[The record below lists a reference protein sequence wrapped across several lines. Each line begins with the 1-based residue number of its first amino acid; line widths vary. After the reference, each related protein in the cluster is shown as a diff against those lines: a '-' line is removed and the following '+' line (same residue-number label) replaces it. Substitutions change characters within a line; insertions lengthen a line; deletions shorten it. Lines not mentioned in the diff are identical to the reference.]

1 MLKRASFVEVNT
13 HSLRHNF
20 NAVKNIVPKD
30 ACVMAVVKAN
40 AYGAGALKASEIF
53 LQEGANYLG
62 VATLDEALELRS
74 HFSQTP
80 ILILGYSPNANASML
95 IDNDLSAMVFSLEQ
109 AEIFSQMALKAKK
122 RLKVH
127 LKIDTGMHRLGLEPN
142 FKSIE
147 TIKKIRALKGLEV
160 EGIFTHLSNADA
172 NIKTHAK
179 NQMKAFNA
187 FLEQLLDQKI
197 EFQYR
202 HAYNSAGILSLC
214 NGNENRLLNLYRPG
228 IMLYGFYP
236 SNEMKE
242 SSQTI
247 LKNVISLKARIVQIK
262 RVKKGEFIGYGE
274 HFYTNEETLVG
285 VLALGYADGLVRA
298 LGNRIQVAINN
309 QLAPLIGKV
318 CMDQCFVK
326 LNNIEAKEGDEVI
339 LFGDKSTKAND
350 ASEIATL
357 LNTIP
362 YEVISTLSKRLE
374 RVYVWNK
381 IM

>member
-1 MLKRASFVEVNT
+1 MLKRASFVEVNSA
-13 HSLRHNF
+13 SLRHNF
-20 NAVKNIVPKD
+20 SAVKSIVPKD
-30 ACVMAVVKAN
+30 AHIMAVVKAN
-40 AYGAGALKASEIF
+40 AYGAGAIKASEIF

-74 HFSQTP
+74 HFSKTP
-80 ILILGYSPNANASML
+80 ILILGYSPNSNASML
-95 IDNDLSAMVFSLEQ
+95 IDNDLSAMIFSLEQ
-109 AEIFSQMALKAKK
+109 AEVFSQMALKSQK
-122 RLKVH
+122 RLKIH

-147 TIKKIRALKGLEV
+147 IIKKIRTLKGLEI

-172 NIKTHAK
+172 KIKTHAK

-214 NGNENRLLNLYRPG
+214 NGNENRFLNLYRPG

-242 SSQTI
+242 SSPTI
-247 LKNVISLKARIVQIK
+247 LKNVISLKAQIVQI
-262 RVKKGEFIGYGE
+262 RSVKKGEFIGYGE

-285 VLALGYADGLVRA
+285 VLALGYADGLARA

-326 LNNIEAKEGDEVI
+326 LNDIQAKEGDEVI
-339 LFGDKSTKAND
+339 LFGDKSAKAND
-350 ASEIATL
+350 ASEIAAL
-357 LNTIP
+357 LNTIA
-362 YEVISTLSKRLE
+362 YETISTLSKRLE
-374 RVYVWNK
+374 RVY
-381 IM
+381 I

>member
-13 HSLRHNF
+13 ASLRHNF
-20 NAVKNIVPKD
+20 SAVKSIVPKD
-30 ACVMAVVKAN
+30 AHIMAVVKAN
-40 AYGAGALKASEIF
+40 AYGAGAIKASEIF

-74 HFSQTP
+74 HFSKTP
-80 ILILGYSPNANASML
+80 ILILGYSPNSNAPML

-109 AEIFSQMALKAKK
+109 AEVFSQMALKSQK

-147 TIKKIRALKGLEV
+147 IIKKIRTLKGLEV

-172 NIKTHAK
+172 KIKTHAK

-236 SNEMKE
+236 SNGMKE
-242 SSQTI
+242 SCPTI
-247 LKNVISLKARIVQIK
+247 LKNVISLKAQIVQI
-262 RVKKGEFIGYGE
+262 RSVKKGEFIGYGE

-285 VLALGYADGLVRA
+285 VLALGYADGLMRA

-326 LNNIEAKEGDEVI
+326 LNNIQAKEGDEVI
-339 LFGDKSTKAND
+339 LFGDKSAKAND
-350 ASEIATL
+350 ASEIAAL

-362 YEVISTLSKRLE
+362 YETISTLSKRLE
-374 RVYVWNK
+374 RVY
-381 IM
+381 I

>member
-1 MLKRASFVEVNT
+1 MLKRTSFVEVNSA
-13 HSLRHNF
+13 SLRHNF
-20 NAVKNIVPKD
+20 SAVKSIVPKD
-30 ACVMAVVKAN
+30 AHIMAVVKAN
-40 AYGAGALKASEIF
+40 AYGVGAIKASEIF

-74 HFSQTP
+74 HFSKTP
-80 ILILGYSPNANASML
+80 ILVLGYSPNSNASML
-95 IDNDLSAMVFSLEQ
+95 IDNDLSAMIFSLEQ
-109 AEIFSQMALKAKK
+109 AEVFSQMALKSQK
-122 RLKVH
+122 RLKIH

-147 TIKKIRALKGLEV
+147 IIKKIRALKGLEI

-172 NIKTHAK
+172 KIKTHAK

-214 NGNENRLLNLYRPG
+214 NGNENRFLNLYRPG

-236 SNEMKE
+236 SNGMKE
-242 SSQTI
+242 TCPTI
-247 LKNVISLKARIVQIK
+247 LKNVISLKAQIVQI
-262 RVKKGEFIGYGE
+262 RSVKKGEFIGYGE

-285 VLALGYADGLVRA
+285 VLALGYADGLMRA

-326 LNNIEAKEGDEVI
+326 LNNIQAKEGDEVI
-339 LFGDKSTKAND
+339 LFGDKSAKAND

-362 YEVISTLSKRLE
+362 YETISTLSKRLE
-374 RVYVWNK
+374 RVY
-381 IM
+381 I

>member
-13 HSLRHNF
+13 ASLRHNF
-20 NAVKNIVPKD
+20 SAVKSIVPKD
-30 ACVMAVVKAN
+30 AHIMAVVKAN
-40 AYGAGALKASEIF
+40 AYGAGAIKASEIF

-74 HFSQTP
+74 HFSKTP

-95 IDNDLSAMVFSLEQ
+95 IDNDLSAMIFSLEQ
-109 AEIFSQMALKAKK
+109 AEVFSQMALKSQK
-122 RLKVH
+122 RLKIH

-147 TIKKIRALKGLEV
+147 IIKKIRALKGLEV

-172 NIKTHAK
+172 KIKTHAK

-187 FLEQLLDQKI
+187 FLEQLLNQKI

-214 NGNENRLLNLYRPG
+214 NGNENRFLNLYRPG

-236 SNEMKE
+236 SNGMKE
-242 SSQTI
+242 TCPTI
-247 LKNVISLKARIVQIK
+247 LKNVISLKAQIVQI
-262 RVKKGEFIGYGE
+262 RSVKKGEFIGYGE

-285 VLALGYADGLVRA
+285 VLALGYADGLMRA
-298 LGNRIQVAINN
+298 LGNRIQVEINN

-326 LNNIEAKEGDEVI
+326 LNNIQAKEGDEVI
-339 LFGDKSTKAND
+339 LFGDKSAKAND
-350 ASEIATL
+350 ASEIAAL

-362 YEVISTLSKRLE
+362 YETISTLSKRLE
-374 RVYVWNK
+374 RVY
-381 IM
+381 I

>member
-20 NAVKNIVPKD
+20 HAVKSIVPKD

-40 AYGAGALKASEIF
+40 AYGAGAIKASEIF

-62 VATLDEALELRS
+62 VATLDEALELHS
-74 HFSQTP
+74 HFPKTP

-109 AEIFSQMALKAKK
+109 AEVFSQMALKSQK
-122 RLKVH
+122 RLKIH

-172 NIKTHAK
+172 KIKTHAK

-187 FLEQLLDQKI
+187 FLEQLLEQKI

-242 SSQTI
+242 SCPTI
-247 LKNVISLKARIVQIK
+247 LKNVVSLKAQIVQI
-262 RVKKGEFIGYGE
+262 RSVKKGEFIGYGE

-285 VLALGYADGLVRA
+285 VLALGYADGLARA
-298 LGNRIQVAINN
+298 LGNRIQVVINN

-326 LNNIEAKEGDEVI
+326 LNDIQAKEGDEVI
-339 LFGDKSTKAND
+339 LFGDKSAKAND
-350 ASEIATL
+350 ASEIAVL

-362 YEVISTLSKRLE
+362 YETISTLSKRLE
-374 RVYVWNK
+374 RVY
-381 IM
+381 I

>member
-13 HSLRHNF
+13 ASLRHNF
-20 NAVKNIVPKD
+20 SAVKSIVPKD
-30 ACVMAVVKAN
+30 DHIMAVVKAN
-40 AYGAGALKASEIF
+40 AYGAGAIKASEIF

-74 HFSQTP
+74 HFSKTP
-80 ILILGYSPNANASML
+80 ILILGYSPNANASIL

-122 RLKVH
+122 RLKIH
-127 LKIDTGMHRLGLEPN
+127 LKIDTGMHRLGLEPT

-147 TIKKIRALKGLEV
+147 TIKKIRALKGLEI

-172 NIKTHAK
+172 KIKTHAK

-187 FLEQLLDQKI
+187 FLEQLLNQKI

-247 LKNVISLKARIVQIK
+247 LKNVISLKAQIVQI
-262 RVKKGEFIGYGE
+262 RSVKKGEFIGYGE

-285 VLALGYADGLVRA
+285 VLALGYADGLARA
-298 LGNRIQVAINN
+298 LGNRIQVVINN

-326 LNNIEAKEGDEVI
+326 LNDIEAKEGDEVI
-339 LFGDKSTKAND
+339 LFGDKSTRAND
-350 ASEIATL
+350 ASEIAAL

-362 YEVISTLSKRLE
+362 YETISTLSKRLE
-374 RVYVWNK
+374 RVY
-381 IM
+381 I

>member
-13 HSLRHNF
+13 ASLRHNF
-20 NAVKNIVPKD
+20 RAVKSIVPKD
-30 ACVMAVVKAN
+30 AHIMAVVKAN
-40 AYGAGALKASEIF
+40 AYGVGAIKASEIF

-74 HFSQTP
+74 HFSKTP
-80 ILILGYSPNANASML
+80 ILILGYSPNSNASML
-95 IDNDLSAMVFSLEQ
+95 IDNDLSAMIFSLEQ
-109 AEIFSQMALKAKK
+109 AEVFSQMALKSQK
-122 RLKVH
+122 RLKIH

-147 TIKKIRALKGLEV
+147 IIKKIRALKGLEV
-160 EGIFTHLSNADA
+160 EGIFTHLSNADSK
-172 NIKTHAK
+172 IKTHAK
-179 NQMKAFNA
+179 NQMETFNA

-214 NGNENRLLNLYRPG
+214 NGNENRFLNLYRPG

-236 SNEMKE
+236 SDEMKK
-242 SSQTI
+242 SCPTI
-247 LKNVISLKARIVQIK
+247 LKNVVSLKAQIVQI
-262 RVKKGEFIGYGE
+262 RSVKKGEFIGYGK

-285 VLALGYADGLVRA
+285 TLALGYADGLVRD

-350 ASEIATL
+350 ASEIAAL

-362 YEVISTLSKRLE
+362 YETISTLSKRLE
-374 RVYVWNK
+374 RVYV
-381 IM
+381 

>member
-1 MLKRASFVEVNT
+1 MLKRASFVEVNST
-13 HSLRHNF
+13 SLRHNF
-20 NAVKNIVPKD
+20 SAVKSIVPKD
-30 ACVMAVVKAN
+30 AHIMAVVKAN
-40 AYGAGALKASEIF
+40 AYGAGAIKASEIF

-74 HFSQTP
+74 HFSKTP
-80 ILILGYSPNANASML
+80 ILILGYSPNSNASML
-95 IDNDLSAMVFSLEQ
+95 IDNDLSAMIFSLEQ
-109 AEIFSQMALKAKK
+109 AEVFSQMALKSQK
-122 RLKVH
+122 RLKIH

-147 TIKKIRALKGLEV
+147 IIKKIRTLKGLEV

-214 NGNENRLLNLYRPG
+214 NGNENRFLNLYRPG

-236 SNEMKE
+236 SNGMKE
-242 SSQTI
+242 TCPTI
-247 LKNVISLKARIVQIK
+247 LKNVISLKAQIVQI
-262 RVKKGEFIGYGE
+262 RSVKKGEFIGYGE

-285 VLALGYADGLVRA
+285 VLALGYADGLMRA

-326 LNNIEAKEGDEVI
+326 LNNIQAKEGDEVI
-339 LFGDKSTKAND
+339 LFGDKSAKAND
-350 ASEIATL
+350 ASEIAAL

-362 YEVISTLSKRLE
+362 YETISTLSKRLE
-374 RVYVWNK
+374 RVY
-381 IM
+381 I

>member
-1 MLKRASFVEVNT
+1 MLKRASFVEVNSA
-13 HSLRHNF
+13 SLRHNF
-20 NAVKNIVPKD
+20 SAVKSIVPKD
-30 ACVMAVVKAN
+30 AHIMAVVKAN
-40 AYGAGALKASEIF
+40 AYGAGAIKASEIF

-74 HFSQTP
+74 HFSKTP

-95 IDNDLSAMVFSLEQ
+95 IDNDLSAMIFSLEQ
-109 AEIFSQMALKAKK
+109 AEVFSQMALKSQK
-122 RLKVH
+122 RLKIH

-147 TIKKIRALKGLEV
+147 IIKKIRALKGLEI

-172 NIKTHAK
+172 KIKTHAK

-187 FLEQLLDQKI
+187 FLEQLLNQKI

-236 SNEMKE
+236 SNGMKE
-242 SSQTI
+242 TCPTI
-247 LKNVISLKARIVQIK
+247 LKNVISLKAQIVQI
-262 RVKKGEFIGYGE
+262 RSVKKGEFIGYGE

-285 VLALGYADGLVRA
+285 VLALGYADGLMRA

-326 LNNIEAKEGDEVI
+326 LNNIQAKEGDEII
-339 LFGDKSTKAND
+339 LFGDKSAKAND
-350 ASEIATL
+350 ASEIAAL

-362 YEVISTLSKRLE
+362 YETISTLSKRLE
-374 RVYVWNK
+374 RVY
-381 IM
+381 I

>member
-13 HSLRHNF
+13 ASLRHNF
-20 NAVKNIVPKD
+20 NAVKSIVPKD

-80 ILILGYSPNANASML
+80 ILILGYSPNTNASML
-95 IDNDLSAMVFSLEQ
+95 IDNDLSTMVFSLEQ
-109 AEIFSQMALKAKK
+109 AEVFSQVALKSQK
-122 RLKVH
+122 RLKIH
-127 LKIDTGMHRLGLEPN
+127 LKIDTGMHRLGLEPT

-262 RVKKGEFIGYGE
+262 RVKKGELIGYGE

-285 VLALGYADGLVRA
+285 TLALGYADGLVRD

-326 LNNIEAKEGDEVI
+326 LNDIEAKEGDEVI
-339 LFGDKSTKAND
+339 LFGDKSAKAND
-350 ASEIATL
+350 ASEIAAL

-362 YEVISTLSKRLE
+362 YETISTLSKRLE
-374 RVYVWNK
+374 RVY
-381 IM
+381 I

>member
-13 HSLRHNF
+13 ASLRHNF
-20 NAVKNIVPKD
+20 SAVKSIVPKD
-30 ACVMAVVKAN
+30 AHIMAVVKAN
-40 AYGAGALKASEIF
+40 AYGAGAIKASEIF

-74 HFSQTP
+74 HFSKTP
-80 ILILGYSPNANASML
+80 ILILGYSPNSNASML
-95 IDNDLSAMVFSLEQ
+95 IDNDLSAMIFSLEQ
-109 AEIFSQMALKAKK
+109 AEVFSQMALKSQK
-122 RLKVH
+122 RLKIH

-147 TIKKIRALKGLEV
+147 IIKKICALKGLEV

-172 NIKTHAK
+172 KIKTHAK

-236 SNEMKE
+236 SNGMKE
-242 SSQTI
+242 TCPTI
-247 LKNVISLKARIVQIK
+247 LKNVISLKAQIVQI
-262 RVKKGEFIGYGE
+262 RSVKKGEFIGYGE

-285 VLALGYADGLVRA
+285 VLALGYADGLMRA

-326 LNNIEAKEGDEVI
+326 LNNIQAKEGDEVI
-339 LFGDKSTKAND
+339 LFGDKSAKAND
-350 ASEIATL
+350 ASEIAAL

-362 YEVISTLSKRLE
+362 YETISTLSKRLE
-374 RVYVWNK
+374 RVY
-381 IM
+381 I

>member
-13 HSLRHNF
+13 ASLRHNF
-20 NAVKNIVPKD
+20 SAVKRIVPKD
-30 ACVMAVVKAN
+30 AHIMAVVKAN
-40 AYGAGALKASEIF
+40 AYGAGAIKASEIF

-74 HFSQTP
+74 HFSKTP
-80 ILILGYSPNANASML
+80 ILILGYSPNSNASML
-95 IDNDLSAMVFSLEQ
+95 IDNDLSTMIFSLEQ
-109 AEIFSQMALKAKK
+109 AEVFSQMALKSQK
-122 RLKVH
+122 RLKIH

-147 TIKKIRALKGLEV
+147 IIKKIRALKGLEI

-172 NIKTHAK
+172 KIKTHAK

-187 FLEQLLDQKI
+187 FLEQLLNQKI

-214 NGNENRLLNLYRPG
+214 NGDENRFLNLYRPG

-236 SNEMKE
+236 SNGMKE
-242 SSQTI
+242 TCPTI
-247 LKNVISLKARIVQIK
+247 LKNVISLKAQIVQI
-262 RVKKGEFIGYGE
+262 RSVKKGEFIGYGE

-285 VLALGYADGLVRA
+285 VLALGYADGLMRA

-309 QLAPLIGKV
+309 QLAPFIGKV

-339 LFGDKSTKAND
+339 LFGDKSAKAND
-350 ASEIATL
+350 ASEIAAL

-362 YEVISTLSKRLE
+362 YETISTLSKRLE
-374 RVYVWNK
+374 RVY
-381 IM
+381 I

>member
-1 MLKRASFVEVNT
+1 MLKRASFVEVDT
-13 HSLRHNF
+13 ASLRHNF
-20 NAVKNIVPKD
+20 GAVKSIVPKD
-30 ACVMAVVKAN
+30 AHIMAVVKAN
-40 AYGAGALKASEIF
+40 AYGAGAIKASEIF

-74 HFSQTP
+74 HFSKTP
-80 ILILGYSPNANASML
+80 ILILGYSPNSNASML
-95 IDNDLSAMVFSLEQ
+95 IDNDLSAMIFSLEQ
-109 AEIFSQMALKAKK
+109 AEVFSQMALKSQK
-122 RLKVH
+122 RLKIH

-147 TIKKIRALKGLEV
+147 IIKKICALKGLEI

-172 NIKTHAK
+172 KIKTHAK

-187 FLEQLLDQKI
+187 FLEQLFNQKI

-214 NGNENRLLNLYRPG
+214 NGNENRFLNLYRPG

-236 SNEMKE
+236 SNGMKE
-242 SSQTI
+242 TCPTI
-247 LKNVISLKARIVQIK
+247 LKNVISLKAQIVQI
-262 RVKKGEFIGYGE
+262 RSVKKGEFIGYGE

-285 VLALGYADGLVRA
+285 VLALGYADGLMRA

-326 LNNIEAKEGDEVI
+326 LNNIQAKEGDEVI
-339 LFGDKSTKAND
+339 LFGDKSAKAND
-350 ASEIATL
+350 ASEIAAL

-362 YEVISTLSKRLE
+362 YETISTLSKRLE
-374 RVYVWNK
+374 RVY
-381 IM
+381 I

>member
-1 MLKRASFVEVNT
+1 MLKRASFVEVDT
-13 HSLRHNF
+13 ASLRHNF
-20 NAVKNIVPKD
+20 SAVKSIVPKD
-30 ACVMAVVKAN
+30 AHIMAVVKAN
-40 AYGAGALKASEIF
+40 AYGAGAIKASEIF

-74 HFSQTP
+74 YFSQTP
-80 ILILGYSPNANASML
+80 ILILGYSPNTNASML
-95 IDNDLSAMVFSLEQ
+95 VDNDLSAMVFSLEQ
-109 AEIFSQMALKAKK
+109 AEVFSQMALKSQK

-147 TIKKIRALKGLEV
+147 IIKKIRALKGLEI

-172 NIKTHAK
+172 KIKTHAK

-187 FLEQLLDQKI
+187 FLEQLLNQKI

-214 NGNENRLLNLYRPG
+214 NGNENRFLNLYRPG

-242 SSQTI
+242 SCPTI
-247 LKNVISLKARIVQIK
+247 LKNVISLKAQIVQI
-262 RVKKGEFIGYGE
+262 RSVKKGEFIGYGE

-285 VLALGYADGLVRA
+285 VLALGYADGLARA

-326 LNNIEAKEGDEVI
+326 LNNIQAKEGDEVI
-339 LFGDKSTKAND
+339 LFGDKSAKAND
-350 ASEIATL
+350 ASEIAML

-362 YEVISTLSKRLE
+362 YETISTLSKRLE
-374 RVYVWNK
+374 RVY
-381 IM
+381 I

>member
-13 HSLRHNF
+13 ASLRHNF
-20 NAVKNIVPKD
+20 SAVKSIVPKD
-30 ACVMAVVKAN
+30 AHIMAVVKAN
-40 AYGAGALKASEIF
+40 AYGAGAIKASEIF

-74 HFSQTP
+74 HFSKTP
-80 ILILGYSPNANASML
+80 ILILGYSPNSNASML
-95 IDNDLSAMVFSLEQ
+95 IDNDLSAMIFSLEQ
-109 AEIFSQMALKAKK
+109 AEVFSQMALKSQK
-122 RLKVH
+122 RLKIH

-172 NIKTHAK
+172 KIKTHAK

-236 SNEMKE
+236 SNGMKE
-242 SSQTI
+242 SCPTI
-247 LKNVISLKARIVQIK
+247 LKNVISLKAQIVQI
-262 RVKKGEFIGYGE
+262 RSVKKGEFIGYGE

-285 VLALGYADGLVRA
+285 VLALGYADGLMRA

-326 LNNIEAKEGDEVI
+326 LNNIQAKEGDEVI
-339 LFGDKSTKAND
+339 LFGDKSAKAND
-350 ASEIATL
+350 ASEIAAL

-362 YEVISTLSKRLE
+362 YETISTLSKRLE
-374 RVYVWNK
+374 RVY
-381 IM
+381 I

>member
-20 NAVKNIVPKD
+20 HAVKNIVPKD

-74 HFSQTP
+74 HFSKTP
-80 ILILGYSPNANASML
+80 ILILGYSPNTNASML

-109 AEIFSQMALKAKK
+109 AEVFSQMALKSQK
-122 RLKVH
+122 RLKIH

-147 TIKKIRALKGLEV
+147 TIKKIRALKGLEI

-236 SNEMKE
+236 SNKMKE
-242 SSQTI
+242 LSQTI

-262 RVKKGEFIGYGE
+262 RVKKGELIGYGE

-318 CMDQCFVK
+318 CMDQCFIK

-339 LFGDKSTKAND
+339 LFGDKSAKAND

-374 RVYVWNK
+374 RVYV
-381 IM
+381 

>member
-13 HSLRHNF
+13 ASLRHNF
-20 NAVKNIVPKD
+20 ITVKSIVPKD
-30 ACVMAVVKAN
+30 AHIMAVVKAN
-40 AYGAGALKASEIF
+40 AYGAGAIKASEIF

-74 HFSQTP
+74 HFSKTP
-80 ILILGYSPNANASML
+80 ILILGYSPNSNASML
-95 IDNDLSAMVFSLEQ
+95 IDNDLSTMIFSLEQ
-109 AEIFSQMALKAKK
+109 AEVFSQMALKSQK
-122 RLKVH
+122 RLKIH

-147 TIKKIRALKGLEV
+147 IIKKIRALKGLEV

-172 NIKTHAK
+172 KIKTHAK

-187 FLEQLLDQKI
+187 FLEQLLDQEI

-214 NGNENRLLNLYRPG
+214 NGNENRFLNLYRPG

-236 SNEMKE
+236 SNGMKE
-242 SSQTI
+242 TCPTI
-247 LKNVISLKARIVQIK
+247 LKNVISLKAQIVQI
-262 RVKKGEFIGYGE
+262 RSVKKGEFIGYGE

-285 VLALGYADGLVRA
+285 VLALGYADGLIRA

-326 LNNIEAKEGDEVI
+326 LNNIQAKEGDEVI
-339 LFGDKSTKAND
+339 LFGDKSAKAND
-350 ASEIATL
+350 ASEIAAL

-362 YEVISTLSKRLE
+362 YETISTLSKRLE
-374 RVYVWNK
+374 RVY
-381 IM
+381 I

>member
-20 NAVKNIVPKD
+20 HAVKNIVPKD
-30 ACVMAVVKAN
+30 AHIMAVVKAN

-109 AEIFSQMALKAKK
+109 AEVFSQMALKSQK
-122 RLKVH
+122 RLKIH
-127 LKIDTGMHRLGLEPN
+127 LKIDTGMHRLGLEPT

-187 FLEQLLDQKI
+187 FLEQLLNQKI
-197 EFQYR
+197 EFKYR

-326 LNNIEAKEGDEVI
+326 LNGIEAKEGDEVI
-339 LFGDKSTKAND
+339 LFGDKSAKAND

-362 YEVISTLSKRLE
+362 YETISTLSKRLE
-374 RVYVWNK
+374 RVYV
-381 IM
+381 

>member
-13 HSLRHNF
+13 ASLRHNF
-20 NAVKNIVPKD
+20 SAVKSIVPKD
-30 ACVMAVVKAN
+30 AHIMAVVKAN
-40 AYGAGALKASEIF
+40 AYGAGAIKASEIF

-74 HFSQTP
+74 HFSKTP

-95 IDNDLSAMVFSLEQ
+95 IDNDLSAMIFSLEQ
-109 AEIFSQMALKAKK
+109 AEVFSQMALKSQK
-122 RLKVH
+122 RLKIH

-147 TIKKIRALKGLEV
+147 IIKKIRALKGLEV

-172 NIKTHAK
+172 KIKTHAK

-187 FLEQLLDQKI
+187 FLEQLLNQKI

-236 SNEMKE
+236 SNGMKE
-242 SSQTI
+242 TCPTI
-247 LKNVISLKARIVQIK
+247 LKNVISLKAQIVQI
-262 RVKKGEFIGYGE
+262 RSVKKGEFIGYGE

-285 VLALGYADGLVRA
+285 VLALGYADGLMRT

-326 LNNIEAKEGDEVI
+326 LNNIQAKEGDEVI

-350 ASEIATL
+350 ASEIAAL

-362 YEVISTLSKRLE
+362 YETISTLSKRLE
-374 RVYVWNK
+374 RVY
-381 IM
+381 I

>member
-1 MLKRASFVEVNT
+1 MLKRASFVEVDT
-13 HSLRHNF
+13 ASLRHNF
-20 NAVKNIVPKD
+20 STVKSIVPKD

-40 AYGAGALKASEIF
+40 AYGVGAIKASEIF

-62 VATLDEALELRS
+62 VAALDEALELRS
-74 HFSQTP
+74 YFSKTP

-109 AEIFSQMALKAKK
+109 AEVFSQMALKAKK
-122 RLKVH
+122 RLKIH

-147 TIKKIRALKGLEV
+147 TIKKIRALKGLEI

-172 NIKTHAK
+172 KIKTHAK

-242 SSQTI
+242 SCPTI

-262 RVKKGEFIGYGE
+262 SVKKGEFIGYGE

-285 VLALGYADGLVRA
+285 VLALGYADGLVRD

-326 LNNIEAKEGDEVI
+326 LNGIEAKEGDEVI
-339 LFGDKSTKAND
+339 LFGDKSAKAND
-350 ASEIATL
+350 ASEIAML
-357 LNTIP
+357 LNTIA
-362 YEVISTLSKRLE
+362 YETISTLSKRLE
-374 RVYVWNK
+374 RVY
-381 IM
+381 I

>member
-13 HSLRHNF
+13 ASLRHNF
-20 NAVKNIVPKD
+20 SAVKSIVPKD
-30 ACVMAVVKAN
+30 AHIMAVVKAN
-40 AYGAGALKASEIF
+40 AYGVGAIKASEIF

-74 HFSQTP
+74 HFSKTP

-95 IDNDLSAMVFSLEQ
+95 IDNDLSVMIFSLEQ
-109 AEIFSQMALKAKK
+109 AEVFSQMALKSQK
-122 RLKVH
+122 RLKIH

-147 TIKKIRALKGLEV
+147 IIKKICALKGLEV

-172 NIKTHAK
+172 KIKTHAK

-187 FLEQLLDQKI
+187 FLEQLFNQKI
-197 EFQYR
+197 EFQYC

-214 NGNENRLLNLYRPG
+214 NGNENRFLNLYRPG

-236 SNEMKE
+236 SNGMKE
-242 SSQTI
+242 TCPTI
-247 LKNVISLKARIVQIK
+247 LKNVISLKAQIVQI
-262 RVKKGEFIGYGE
+262 RSVKKGEFIGYGE

-285 VLALGYADGLVRA
+285 VLALGYADGLMRA

-326 LNNIEAKEGDEVI
+326 LNNIQAKEGDEVI
-339 LFGDKSTKAND
+339 LFGDKSTNAND
-350 ASEIATL
+350 ASEIAAL

-362 YEVISTLSKRLE
+362 YETISTLSKRLE
-374 RVYVWNK
+374 RVY
-381 IM
+381 I

>member
-1 MLKRASFVEVNT
+1 MLKRASFVEVNSA
-13 HSLRHNF
+13 SLRHNF
-20 NAVKNIVPKD
+20 SAVKSIVPKD
-30 ACVMAVVKAN
+30 AHIMAVVKAN
-40 AYGAGALKASEIF
+40 AYGAGAIKASEIF

-74 HFSQTP
+74 CFSKTP
-80 ILILGYSPNANASML
+80 ILILGYSPNTNASML
-95 IDNDLSAMVFSLEQ
+95 IDNDLSTMIFSLEQ
-109 AEIFSQMALKAKK
+109 AEVFSQMALKSQK
-122 RLKVH
+122 RLKIH

-147 TIKKIRALKGLEV
+147 IIKKIRALKGLEI

-172 NIKTHAK
+172 KIKTHAK

-214 NGNENRLLNLYRPG
+214 NGNENRFLNLYRPG

-236 SNEMKE
+236 SNGMKE
-242 SSQTI
+242 TCPTI
-247 LKNVISLKARIVQIK
+247 LKNVISLKAQIVQI
-262 RVKKGEFIGYGE
+262 RSVKKGEFIGYGE

-298 LGNRIQVAINN
+298 LGNRVQVAINN

-326 LNNIEAKEGDEVI
+326 LNNIQAKEGDEVI
-339 LFGDKSTKAND
+339 LFGDKSAKAND
-350 ASEIATL
+350 ASEIAAL

-362 YEVISTLSKRLE
+362 YETISTLSKRLE
-374 RVYVWNK
+374 RVY
-381 IM
+381 I

>member
-13 HSLRHNF
+13 ASLRHNF
-20 NAVKNIVPKD
+20 SAVKSIVPKD
-30 ACVMAVVKAN
+30 AHIMAVVKAN
-40 AYGAGALKASEIF
+40 AYGAGAIKASEIF

-74 HFSQTP
+74 HFSKTP
-80 ILILGYSPNANASML
+80 ILILGYSPNSNASML

-109 AEIFSQMALKAKK
+109 AEVFSQMALKSQK

-147 TIKKIRALKGLEV
+147 IIKKIRALKGLEV

-172 NIKTHAK
+172 KIKTHAK

-187 FLEQLLDQKI
+187 FLEQLLEQKI

-214 NGNENRLLNLYRPG
+214 NGNENRFLNLYRPG

-236 SNEMKE
+236 SNGMKE
-242 SSQTI
+242 TCPTI
-247 LKNVISLKARIVQIK
+247 LKNVISLKAQIVQI
-262 RVKKGEFIGYGE
+262 RSVKKGEFIGYGE

-285 VLALGYADGLVRA
+285 VLALGYADGLMRA

-326 LNNIEAKEGDEVI
+326 LNNIQAKEGDEVI
-339 LFGDKSTKAND
+339 LFGDKSAKAND
-350 ASEIATL
+350 ASEIAAL

-362 YEVISTLSKRLE
+362 YETISTLSKRLE
-374 RVYVWNK
+374 RVY
-381 IM
+381 I

>member
-13 HSLRHNF
+13 SSLRHNF
-20 NAVKNIVPKD
+20 GAVKRIVPKD
-30 ACVMAVVKAN
+30 AHIMAVVKAN
-40 AYGAGALKASEIF
+40 AYGVGVIKASEIF

-74 HFSQTP
+74 HFSKTP

-95 IDNDLSAMVFSLEQ
+95 IDNDLSAMIFSLEQ
-109 AEIFSQMALKAKK
+109 AEVFSQMALRSQK
-122 RLKVH
+122 RLKIH

-147 TIKKIRALKGLEV
+147 IIKKICALKGLEI

-172 NIKTHAK
+172 KIKTHAK

-236 SNEMKE
+236 SNGMKE
-242 SSQTI
+242 TCPTI
-247 LKNVISLKARIVQIK
+247 LKNVVSLKAQIVQI
-262 RVKKGEFIGYGE
+262 RSVKKGEFIGYGE

-339 LFGDKSTKAND
+339 LFGDKSAKAND
-350 ASEIATL
+350 ASEIAAL

-362 YEVISTLSKRLE
+362 YETISTLSKRLE
-374 RVYVWNK
+374 RVY
-381 IM
+381 I

>member
-1 MLKRASFVEVNT
+1 MLKRASFVEVDT
-13 HSLRHNF
+13 ASLRYNF
-20 NAVKNIVPKD
+20 SAVKSIVPKD
-30 ACVMAVVKAN
+30 AHVMAVVKAN
-40 AYGAGALKASEIF
+40 AYGAGAIKASEIF

-74 HFSQTP
+74 HFSKTP
-80 ILILGYSPNANASML
+80 ILILGYSPNSNASML

-109 AEIFSQMALKAKK
+109 AEVFSQMALRSQK

-127 LKIDTGMHRLGLEPN
+127 IKIDTGMHRLGLEPN

-147 TIKKIRALKGLEV
+147 TIKKIRTLKGLEI

-172 NIKTHAK
+172 KIKTHAK

-187 FLEQLLDQKI
+187 FLEQLLNQKI

-285 VLALGYADGLVRA
+285 VLALGYADGLART

-326 LNNIEAKEGDEVI
+326 LNGIEAKEGDEVI
-339 LFGDKSTKAND
+339 LFGDKSAKAND

-362 YEVISTLSKRLE
+362 YETISTLSKRLE
-374 RVYVWNK
+374 RVY
-381 IM
+381 I

>member
-1 MLKRASFVEVNT
+1 MLKRASFVEVDT
-13 HSLRHNF
+13 ASLRHNF
-20 NAVKNIVPKD
+20 SAVKSIVPKD
-30 ACVMAVVKAN
+30 AHIMAVVKAN
-40 AYGAGALKASEIF
+40 AYGVGAIKASEIF

-74 HFSQTP
+74 HFSKTP

-95 IDNDLSAMVFSLEQ
+95 IDNDLSAMIFSLEQ
-109 AEIFSQMALKAKK
+109 AEVFSQMALKSQK

-147 TIKKIRALKGLEV
+147 IIKKIRALKGLEV

-172 NIKTHAK
+172 KIKTHAK

-187 FLEQLLDQKI
+187 FLEQLLNQKI

-236 SNEMKE
+236 SNGMKE
-242 SSQTI
+242 TCPTI
-247 LKNVISLKARIVQIK
+247 LKNVISLKAQIVQI
-262 RVKKGEFIGYGE
+262 RSVKKGEFIGYGE

-285 VLALGYADGLVRA
+285 VLALGYADGLMRA

-339 LFGDKSTKAND
+339 LFGDKSAKAND
-350 ASEIATL
+350 ASEIAAL

-362 YEVISTLSKRLE
+362 YETISTLSKRLE
-374 RVYVWNK
+374 RVY
-381 IM
+381 I

>member
-1 MLKRASFVEVNT
+1 MLKRASFVEVNIA
-13 HSLRHNF
+13 SLRHNF
-20 NAVKNIVPKD
+20 SAVKSIVPED
-30 ACVMAVVKAN
+30 AHIMAVVKAN
-40 AYGAGALKASEIF
+40 AYGVGAIKASEIF

-74 HFSQTP
+74 HFSKTP

-95 IDNDLSAMVFSLEQ
+95 IDNDLSAMIFSLEQ
-109 AEIFSQMALKAKK
+109 AEVFSQMALKSQK
-122 RLKVH
+122 RLKIH

-147 TIKKIRALKGLEV
+147 IIKKIRALKGLEV

-172 NIKTHAK
+172 KIKTHAK

-187 FLEQLLDQKI
+187 FLEQLLNQKI

-214 NGNENRLLNLYRPG
+214 NGNENRFLNLYRPG

-236 SNEMKE
+236 SNGMKE
-242 SSQTI
+242 TCPTI
-247 LKNVISLKARIVQIK
+247 LKNVISLKAQIVQI
-262 RVKKGEFIGYGE
+262 RSVKKGEFIGYGK

-285 VLALGYADGLVRA
+285 TLALGYADGLVRD

-326 LNNIEAKEGDEVI
+326 LNNIQAKEGDEVI
-339 LFGDKSTKAND
+339 LFGDKSAKAND
-350 ASEIATL
+350 ASEIAAL

-362 YEVISTLSKRLE
+362 YETISTLSKRLE
-374 RVYVWNK
+374 RVY
-381 IM
+381 I

>member
-13 HSLRHNF
+13 ASLRHNF
-20 NAVKNIVPKD
+20 SAVKSIVPKD
-30 ACVMAVVKAN
+30 AHIMAVVKAN
-40 AYGAGALKASEIF
+40 AYGAGAIKASEIF

-74 HFSQTP
+74 HFSKTP

-109 AEIFSQMALKAKK
+109 AEVFSQMALKSQK
-122 RLKVH
+122 RLKIH

-147 TIKKIRALKGLEV
+147 TIKKIRALKGLEI

-172 NIKTHAK
+172 KIKTHAK

-187 FLEQLLDQKI
+187 FLEQLLNQKI

-236 SNEMKE
+236 SSGMKE
-242 SSQTI
+242 SCPTI
-247 LKNVISLKARIVQIK
+247 LKNVISLKAQIVQI
-262 RVKKGEFIGYGE
+262 RSVKKGEFIGYGE

-285 VLALGYADGLVRA
+285 VLALGYADGLARA
-298 LGNRIQVAINN
+298 LGNRIQVVINN

-350 ASEIATL
+350 ASEIAAL

-362 YEVISTLSKRLE
+362 YETISTLSKRLE
-374 RVYVWNK
+374 RVY
-381 IM
+381 I

>member
-1 MLKRASFVEVNT
+1 MLKRASFVEVNSA
-13 HSLRHNF
+13 SLRHNF
-20 NAVKNIVPKD
+20 SAVKSIVPKD
-30 ACVMAVVKAN
+30 AHIMAVVKAN
-40 AYGAGALKASEIF
+40 AYGAGAIKASEIF

-74 HFSQTP
+74 HFSKTP

-95 IDNDLSAMVFSLEQ
+95 IDNDLSAMIFSLEQ
-109 AEIFSQMALKAKK
+109 AEVFSQMALKSQK
-122 RLKVH
+122 RLKIH

-147 TIKKIRALKGLEV
+147 IIKKIRALKGLEV
-160 EGIFTHLSNADA
+160 EGIFTHLSNADTK
-172 NIKTHAK
+172 IKTHAK

-187 FLEQLLDQKI
+187 FLEQLLNQKI

-236 SNEMKE
+236 SNGMKE
-242 SSQTI
+242 TCPTI
-247 LKNVISLKARIVQIK
+247 LKNVISLKAQIVQI
-262 RVKKGEFIGYGE
+262 RSVKKGEFIGYGE

-285 VLALGYADGLVRA
+285 VLALGYADGLVRD

-318 CMDQCFVK
+318 CMDQCFIK
-326 LNNIEAKEGDEVI
+326 LNNIQAKEGDEVI
-339 LFGDKSTKAND
+339 LFGDKSAKAND
-350 ASEIATL
+350 ASEIAAL

-362 YEVISTLSKRLE
+362 YETISTLSKRLE
-374 RVYVWNK
+374 RVY
-381 IM
+381 I

>member
-1 MLKRASFVEVNT
+1 MLKRASFVEVDT
-13 HSLRHNF
+13 ASLRHNF
-20 NAVKNIVPKD
+20 GAVKSIVPKD
-30 ACVMAVVKAN
+30 AHIMAVVKAN
-40 AYGAGALKASEIF
+40 AYGVGAIKASEIF

-74 HFSQTP
+74 HFSKTP
-80 ILILGYSPNANASML
+80 ILILGYSPNSNASML
-95 IDNDLSAMVFSLEQ
+95 IDNDLSAMIFSLEQ
-109 AEIFSQMALKAKK
+109 AEVFSQMALKSQK
-122 RLKVH
+122 RLKIH

-147 TIKKIRALKGLEV
+147 IIKKICALKGLEV

-172 NIKTHAK
+172 KIKTHAK

-236 SNEMKE
+236 SNGMKE
-242 SSQTI
+242 TCPTI
-247 LKNVISLKARIVQIK
+247 LKNVISLKAQIVQI
-262 RVKKGEFIGYGE
+262 RSVKKGEFIGYGE

-285 VLALGYADGLVRA
+285 VLALGYADGLMRA

-318 CMDQCFVK
+318 CMDQCFIK
-326 LNNIEAKEGDEVI
+326 LNNIQAKEGDEVI
-339 LFGDKSTKAND
+339 LFGDKSAKAND
-350 ASEIATL
+350 ASEIAAL

-362 YEVISTLSKRLE
+362 YETISTLSKRLE
-374 RVYVWNK
+374 RVY
-381 IM
+381 I

>member
-1 MLKRASFVEVNT
+1 MLKRASFVEVNSA
-13 HSLRHNF
+13 SLRHNF
-20 NAVKNIVPKD
+20 SAVKSIVPKD
-30 ACVMAVVKAN
+30 AHIMAVVKAN
-40 AYGAGALKASEIF
+40 AYGAGAIKASEIF

-62 VATLDEALELRS
+62 VAALDEALELRS
-74 HFSQTP
+74 HFSKTP

-95 IDNDLSAMVFSLEQ
+95 IDNDLSAMIFSLEQ
-109 AEIFSQMALKAKK
+109 AEVFSQMALKSQK

-147 TIKKIRALKGLEV
+147 IIKKIRALKGLEI

-172 NIKTHAK
+172 KIKTHAK

-214 NGNENRLLNLYRPG
+214 NGNENRFLNLYRPG

-242 SSQTI
+242 SCPTI
-247 LKNVISLKARIVQIK
+247 LKNVISLKAQIVQI
-262 RVKKGEFIGYGE
+262 RSVKKGEFIGYGE

-285 VLALGYADGLVRA
+285 VLALGYADGLMRA

-339 LFGDKSTKAND
+339 LFGDKSAKAND
-350 ASEIATL
+350 ASEIAVL

-362 YEVISTLSKRLE
+362 YETISTLSKRLE
-374 RVYVWNK
+374 RVY
-381 IM
+381 I

>member
-13 HSLRHNF
+13 ASLRHNF
-20 NAVKNIVPKD
+20 GAVKSIVPKD
-30 ACVMAVVKAN
+30 ANIMAVVKAN
-40 AYGAGALKASEIF
+40 AYGAGAIKASEIF

-74 HFSQTP
+74 HFSKTP
-80 ILILGYSPNANASML
+80 ILILGYSPNPNASML
-95 IDNDLSAMVFSLEQ
+95 IDNDLSAMIFSLEQ
-109 AEIFSQMALKAKK
+109 AEVFSQMALKSQK
-122 RLKVH
+122 RLKIH

-147 TIKKIRALKGLEV
+147 IIKKIRTLKGLEV

-172 NIKTHAK
+172 KIKTHAK

-214 NGNENRLLNLYRPG
+214 NGNENRFLNLYRPG

-236 SNEMKE
+236 SNGMKE
-242 SSQTI
+242 TCPTI
-247 LKNVISLKARIVQIK
+247 LKNVISLKAQVVQI
-262 RVKKGEFIGYGE
+262 RSVKKGEFIGYGE

-285 VLALGYADGLVRA
+285 VLALGYADGLTRA
-298 LGNRIQVAINN
+298 LGNRIQVTINN

-318 CMDQCFVK
+318 CMDQCFIK

-339 LFGDKSTKAND
+339 LFGDKSAKVND
-350 ASEIATL
+350 ASEIAAL

-362 YEVISTLSKRLE
+362 YETISTLSKRLE
-374 RVYVWNK
+374 RVY
-381 IM
+381 I

>member
-13 HSLRHNF
+13 ASLRHNF
-20 NAVKNIVPKD
+20 NAVKSIVPKD

-109 AEIFSQMALKAKK
+109 AEVFSQVALKSQK
-122 RLKVH
+122 RLKIH
-127 LKIDTGMHRLGLEPN
+127 LKIDTGMHRLGLEPT

-197 EFQYR
+197 EFKYR

-262 RVKKGEFIGYGE
+262 RVKKGELIGYGE

-285 VLALGYADGLVRA
+285 VLALGYADGLVRD

-309 QLAPLIGKV
+309 QSAPLIGKV

-326 LNNIEAKEGDEVI
+326 LNDIEAKEGDEVI
-339 LFGDKSTKAND
+339 LFGDKSAKAND
-350 ASEIATL
+350 ASEIAAL

-362 YEVISTLSKRLE
+362 YETISTLSKRLE
-374 RVYVWNK
+374 RVY
-381 IM
+381 I

>member
-1 MLKRASFVEVNT
+1 MLKRASFVEVNSS
-13 HSLRHNF
+13 SLRHNF
-20 NAVKNIVPKD
+20 SAVKSIVPKD
-30 ACVMAVVKAN
+30 AHIMAVVKAN
-40 AYGAGALKASEIF
+40 AYGAGAIKASEIF

-74 HFSQTP
+74 HFSKTP
-80 ILILGYSPNANASML
+80 ILILGYSPNSNASML
-95 IDNDLSAMVFSLEQ
+95 IDNDLSAMIFSLEQ
-109 AEIFSQMALKAKK
+109 AEVFSQMALKSQK
-122 RLKVH
+122 RLKIH

-147 TIKKIRALKGLEV
+147 IIKKIRALKGLEV

-179 NQMKAFNA
+179 NQMKTFNA

-214 NGNENRLLNLYRPG
+214 NGNENRFLNLYRPG

-236 SNEMKE
+236 SNGMKE
-242 SSQTI
+242 TCPTI
-247 LKNVISLKARIVQIK
+247 LKNVISLKAQIVQI
-262 RVKKGEFIGYGE
+262 RSVKKGEFIGYGE

-285 VLALGYADGLVRA
+285 VLALGYADGLMRA

-326 LNNIEAKEGDEVI
+326 LNNIQAKEGDEVI
-339 LFGDKSTKAND
+339 LFGDKSAKAND
-350 ASEIATL
+350 ASEIAML

-362 YEVISTLSKRLE
+362 YETISTLSKRLE
-374 RVYVWNK
+374 RVY
-381 IM
+381 I

>member
-1 MLKRASFVEVNT
+1 MLKRASFVEVNSA
-13 HSLRHNF
+13 SLRHNF
-20 NAVKNIVPKD
+20 GAVKRIVPKD
-30 ACVMAVVKAN
+30 AHIMAVVKAN
-40 AYGAGALKASEIF
+40 AYGAGAIKASEIF

-62 VATLDEALELRS
+62 VATLYEALELRS
-74 HFSQTP
+74 HFSKTP
-80 ILILGYSPNANASML
+80 ILILGYSPNSNASML
-95 IDNDLSAMVFSLEQ
+95 IDNDLSAMIFSLEQ
-109 AEIFSQMALKAKK
+109 AEVFSQMALKSQK
-122 RLKVH
+122 RLKIH

-147 TIKKIRALKGLEV
+147 IIKKIRALKGLEV

-172 NIKTHAK
+172 KIKTHAK

-197 EFQYR
+197 EFQYC

-214 NGNENRLLNLYRPG
+214 NGNENRFLNLYRPG

-236 SNEMKE
+236 SNGMKE
-242 SSQTI
+242 TCPTI
-247 LKNVISLKARIVQIK
+247 LKNVISLKAQIVQI
-262 RVKKGEFIGYGE
+262 RSVKKGEFIGYGE

-285 VLALGYADGLVRA
+285 TLALGYADGLVRD

-326 LNNIEAKEGDEVI
+326 LNNIQAKEGDEVI

-350 ASEIATL
+350 ASEIAML

-362 YEVISTLSKRLE
+362 YETISTLSKRLE
-374 RVYVWNK
+374 RVY
-381 IM
+381 I

>member
-13 HSLRHNF
+13 ASLRHNF
-20 NAVKNIVPKD
+20 SAVKSIIPKD
-30 ACVMAVVKAN
+30 AHIMAVVKAN
-40 AYGAGALKASEIF
+40 AYGVGAIKASEIF

-74 HFSQTP
+74 HFPKTP
-80 ILILGYSPNANASML
+80 ILILGYSPNSNASML

-109 AEIFSQMALKAKK
+109 AEVFSQMALKSQK

-147 TIKKIRALKGLEV
+147 TIKKIRALKGLEI

-172 NIKTHAK
+172 KIKTHAK

-187 FLEQLLDQKI
+187 FLEQLLEQKI

-236 SNEMKE
+236 SNGMKE
-242 SSQTI
+242 SCPTI
-247 LKNVISLKARIVQIK
+247 LKNVISLKARIVQI
-262 RVKKGEFIGYGE
+262 RSVKKGEFIGYGE

-285 VLALGYADGLVRA
+285 VLALGYADGLMRA

-318 CMDQCFVK
+318 CMDQCFIK
-326 LNNIEAKEGDEVI
+326 LNNIQAKEGDEVI
-339 LFGDKSTKAND
+339 LFGDKSAKAND
-350 ASEIATL
+350 ASEIAML
-357 LNTIP
+357 LNTIA
-362 YEVISTLSKRLE
+362 YETISTLSKRLE
-374 RVYVWNK
+374 RVY
-381 IM
+381 I

>member
-1 MLKRASFVEVNT
+1 MLKRASFVEVDT
-13 HSLRHNF
+13 ASLRHNF
-20 NAVKNIVPKD
+20 NAVKSIVPKD
-30 ACVMAVVKAN
+30 AHIMAVVKAN
-40 AYGAGALKASEIF
+40 AYGAGAIKASEIF

-74 HFSQTP
+74 HFPKTP
-80 ILILGYSPNANASML
+80 ILILGYSPNSNASML
-95 IDNDLSAMVFSLEQ
+95 IDNDLSAMIFSLEQ
-109 AEIFSQMALKAKK
+109 AEVFSQMALKSQK

-147 TIKKIRALKGLEV
+147 TIKKIRALKGLEI

-172 NIKTHAK
+172 KIKTHAK

-236 SNEMKE
+236 SNGMKE
-242 SSQTI
+242 SCPTI
-247 LKNVISLKARIVQIK
+247 LKNVISLKAQIVQI
-262 RVKKGEFIGYGE
+262 RSVKKGEFIGYGE

-285 VLALGYADGLVRA
+285 VLALGYADGLMRA

-339 LFGDKSTKAND
+339 LFGDKSAKAND
-350 ASEIATL
+350 ASEIAAL
-357 LNTIP
+357 LNTIA
-362 YEVISTLSKRLE
+362 YETISTLSKRLE
-374 RVYVWNK
+374 RVY
-381 IM
+381 I

>member
-13 HSLRHNF
+13 ASLMHNF
-20 NAVKNIVPKD
+20 NAVKSIVPKD
-30 ACVMAVVKAN
+30 AHIMAVVKAN
-40 AYGAGALKASEIF
+40 AYGAGAIKASEIF

-62 VATLDEALELRS
+62 VAALDEALELRS
-74 HFSQTP
+74 HFSKTP
-80 ILILGYSPNANASML
+80 ILILGYSPNSNASML

-109 AEIFSQMALKAKK
+109 AEVFSQMALKSQK

-147 TIKKIRALKGLEV
+147 TIKKIRALKGLEI

-172 NIKTHAK
+172 KIKTHAK

-242 SSQTI
+242 SCPTI
-247 LKNVISLKARIVQIK
+247 LKNVVSLKAQIVQIK
-262 RVKKGEFIGYGE
+262 RVKKGEFIGYGK

-285 VLALGYADGLVRA
+285 VLALGYADGLMRA

-350 ASEIATL
+350 ASEIAAL
-357 LNTIP
+357 LNTIA
-362 YEVISTLSKRLE
+362 YETISTLSKRLE
-374 RVYVWNK
+374 RVY
-381 IM
+381 I

>member
-13 HSLRHNF
+13 ASLRHNF
-20 NAVKNIVPKD
+20 SAVKSIVPKD
-30 ACVMAVVKAN
+30 AHIMAVVKAN
-40 AYGAGALKASEIF
+40 AYGAGAIKASEIF

-74 HFSQTP
+74 HFSKTP

-95 IDNDLSAMVFSLEQ
+95 IDNDLSAMIFSLEQ
-109 AEIFSQMALKAKK
+109 AEVFSQMALKSQK
-122 RLKVH
+122 RLKIH

-147 TIKKIRALKGLEV
+147 IIKKIRALKGLEI
-160 EGIFTHLSNADA
+160 EGVFTHLSNADA
-172 NIKTHAK
+172 KIKTHAK

-236 SNEMKE
+236 SNGMKE
-242 SSQTI
+242 TCPTI
-247 LKNVISLKARIVQIK
+247 LKNVISLKAQIVQI
-262 RVKKGEFIGYGE
+262 RSVKKGEFIGYGE

-285 VLALGYADGLVRA
+285 VLALGYADGLMRA

-326 LNNIEAKEGDEVI
+326 LNNIQAKEGDEAI
-339 LFGDKSTKAND
+339 LFGDKSAKAND
-350 ASEIATL
+350 ASEIAAL

-362 YEVISTLSKRLE
+362 YETISTLSKRLE
-374 RVYVWNK
+374 RVY
-381 IM
+381 I

>member
-13 HSLRHNF
+13 ASLRHNF
-20 NAVKNIVPKD
+20 DAVKNIVPKD

-40 AYGAGALKASEIF
+40 AYGAGAIKASEIF

-74 HFSQTP
+74 HFSKTP
-80 ILILGYSPNANASML
+80 ILILGYSPNTNASML
-95 IDNDLSAMVFSLEQ
+95 IDNDLSVMVFSLEQ

-122 RLKVH
+122 RLKIH

-147 TIKKIRALKGLEV
+147 IIKKIRALKGLEV

-262 RVKKGEFIGYGE
+262 SVKKGEFIGYGK

-285 VLALGYADGLVRA
+285 TLALGYADGLVRD

-326 LNNIEAKEGDEVI
+326 LNDIEAKEGDEVI
-339 LFGDKSTKAND
+339 LFGDKSAKAND
-350 ASEIATL
+350 ASEIAVL

-374 RVYVWNK
+374 RVYV
-381 IM
+381 